1 MAAKGAIKDAFSFV
15 AGLNTEGGF
24 FVTPENSWVEGV
36 NVVPNSTGLLTRRN
50 GLDFPETNSYINLTS
65 GPQYTNLTL
74 MATTAYS
81 TGNWTSVNGNGN
93 VNFIAY
99 QIGEYI
105 YFTNSSSEN
114 VNTNASHVG
123 TVINLTTYATAGSTT
138 AGIRKSV
145 ASYAST
151 QGKLIITSQYTSPI
165 MLTYNATTNTITA
178 STITIRIRDFDEF
191 TSPVA
196 VTTEYTQAQWE
207 SIGFYQKALYNLYNH
222 GWTDTQINAYKT
234 ANGSKL
240 PSNTK
245 QWIFGK
251 DTNDDFSATFL
262 NKQDFG
268 TSQAPKGRF
277 IINAFNKTRTAGG
290 VTYTET
296 TEFRPSVC
304 SFFAGRVWYAGVNNS
319 TDTGKVYFSQVMTTS
334 DKAGYCYQSNDPT
347 SEVISDLQDDD
358 GGVIIIPEAS
368 NILKLIPLGRGI
380 AVLATNG
387 VWFISGIDLAFTAS
401 SYSVEKITNVGC
413 LSEAAVVSV
422 ENALIYWSNAGIYA
436 IQPGNTGAEYSA
448 NNISD
453 GTLKSFYNSIPIL
466 NKRYV
471 SGAYN
476 SREKLVYWLYS
487 TDAKANDEDNIFSK
501 NAMLVLDL
509 KLNVFY
515 WHSFNTDYNGIPI
528 EIVTTTESIAATEV
542 SDNVLANGNIVYA
555 NANKVQTQINNVKSQ
570 KQIFKVLCTFNLG
583 SVEGPLVHS
592 FADFENTRNANTK
605 FKDFYSNSSDPQGH
619 FDDAVEATAYVIT
632 GYNLAEVGPARS
644 KTGQYLSVFMN
655 KTETAFDNNTQAVNE
670 SSCWMQTR
678 WDFTNLSTANK
689 WSDEVQV
696 YRQPRIFLASP
707 NTTFDDG
714 YALVVSKNKLR
725 GRGKAIQMKF
735 RSEEGKDMQLVGW
748 SGTFVGNTNV

>member
-24 FVTPENSWVEGV
+24 FVTPENSWIEGV
-36 NVVPNSTGLLTRRN
+36 NVVPNSNGILTRRN
-50 GLDFPETNSYINLTS
+50 GLDYPDTNSYIDLTS
-65 GPQYTNLTL
+65 GPQYTDLTL
-74 MATTAYS
+74 MSTMAYS
-81 TGNWTSVNGNGN
+81 TGNWTSVNGDGN
-93 VNFIAY
+93 INFIAY
-99 QIGEYI
+99 QIGEYV

-114 VNTNASHVG
+114 INTTISHVG
-123 TVINLTTYATAGSTT
+123 TVIDLTDYATVGSST

-145 ASYAST
+145 ASYASI

-165 MLTYNATTNTITA
+165 ILTYDSTANTA
-178 STITIRIRDFDEF
+178 SAVVINIQIRDFDEF

-196 VTTEYTQAQWE
+196 VTTEKTQVEWAAI
-207 SIGFYQKALYNLYNH
+207 SFYEKALYNLYNH

-240 PSNTK
+240 PANTK

-268 TSQAPKGRF
+268 SSEAPKGRF
-277 IINAFNKTRTAGG
+277 ILSAFNKVRTAGG

-319 TDTGKVYFSQVMTTS
+319 TDTGKVYFSQVMTTP
-334 DKAGYCYQSNDPT
+334 DKVGYCYQANDPT

-358 GGVIIIPEAS
+358 GGVIVIPEAS
-368 NILKLIPLGRGI
+368 NILKLVPLGRGI

-387 VWFISGIDLAFTAS
+387 IWFISGIDLAFTAS

-422 ENALIYWSNAGIYA
+422 ENALLYWSNSGIYA
-436 IQPGNTGAEYSA
+436 IQPGNTGAEYTA

-471 SGAYN
+471 TGAYN

-487 TDAKANDEDNIFSK
+487 TDAKANDEDNVFSK

-515 WHSFNTDYNGIPI
+515 WHNFNTNYNGIPI
-528 EIVTTTESIAATEV
+528 EIVTTTESLAATEV
-542 SDNVLANGNIVYA
+542 SDNVLADGDIVYA
-555 NANKVQTQINNVKSQ
+555 NEDKVQTQISNVKSQ
-570 KQIFKVLCTFNLG
+570 KQIFKVLCTFNEG
-583 SVEGPLVHS
+583 SIDGPLVHS
-592 FADFENTRNANTK
+592 FADFENTRNADTK
-605 FKDFYSNSSDPQGH
+605 FKDFYSNSDDAQGY

-632 GYNLAEVGPARS
+632 GYNLADVGPARN

-655 KTETAFDNNTQAVNE
+655 KTETAFDSNTQPVNE
-670 SSCWMQTR
+670 SSCWLQTR
-678 WDFTNLSTANK
+678 WDFTNSAIPNK
-689 WSDEVQV
+689 WTDEVQV
-696 YRQPRIFLASP
+696 YKQPRMFLASP
-707 NTTFDDG
+707 NTAFDDG

-735 RSEEGKDMQLVGW
+735 RSEEGKDMQIVGW

>member
-1 MAAKGAIKDAFSFV
+1 
-15 AGLNTEGGF
+15 
-24 FVTPENSWVEGV
+24 
-36 NVVPNSTGLLTRRN
+36 
-50 GLDFPETNSYINLTS
+50 
-65 GPQYTNLTL
+65 

-99 QIGEYI
+99 QIGEYV

-114 VNTNASHVG
+114 INTNNSHVT
-123 TVINLTTYATAGSTT
+123 TVVNLTTYGTTGSTT

-151 QGKLIITSQYTSPI
+151 QGKLIITSQYTNPI
-165 MLTYNATTNTITA
+165 ILTYDAATNTVA
-178 STITIRIRDFDEF
+178 VATIDIKIRDFDEF
-191 TSPVA
+191 TSPVS
-196 VTTEYTQAQWE
+196 VTTENTQVQWAAI
-207 SIGFYQKALYNLYNH
+207 SFYEKALYNLYNH

-234 ANGSKL
+234 ANSSKL

-251 DTNDDFSATFL
+251 DTNDDFSAAVL

-268 TSQAPKGRF
+268 SSEAPKGRF
-277 IINAFNKTRTAGG
+277 ILDAFNKVRTAGG

-319 TDTGKVYFSQVMTTS
+319 TDTGKVYFSQVITTP
-334 DKAGYCYQSNDPT
+334 DKVGYCYQVNDPT
-347 SEVISDLQDDD
+347 SEVLSDLQDDD
-358 GGVIIIPEAS
+358 GGVIVIPEAS
-368 NILKLIPLGRGI
+368 NILKLVPLGRGI

-387 VWFISGIDLAFTAS
+387 IWFISGIDLAFSAS

-413 LSEAAVVSV
+413 LSEAAVILV
-422 ENALIYWSNAGIYA
+422 ENALLYWSNAGIYA
-436 IQPGNTGAEYSA
+436 IQPGQTGAEYTA

-453 GTLKSFYNSIPIL
+453 GTIKSFYSSIPIL

-471 SGAYN
+471 AGAYN
-476 SREKLVYWLYS
+476 SREKLIYWLYS

-515 WHSFNTDYNGIPI
+515 WHNFDTNYNGIPI
-528 EIVTTTESIAATEV
+528 EIVTSSESLSATEI
-542 SDNVLANGNIVYA
+542 SDNVLADGDIVYA
-555 NANKVQTQINNVKSQ
+555 NDLKVETEINSVKSQ
-570 KQIFKVLCTFNLG
+570 KQIFKILCTFNLG
-583 SVEGPLVHS
+583 DAEGPLVHS
-592 FADFENTRNANTK
+592 FADFENTRNADTK
-605 FKDFYSNSSDPQGH
+605 FKDFYSNSASGTGI
-619 FDDAVEATAYVIT
+619 FSDAVEASAYVIT
-632 GYNLAEVGPARS
+632 GYNLAEVGPARA

-655 KTETAFDNNTQAVNE
+655 KTETAFDSNTQPINE
-670 SSCWMQTR
+670 SSCLMQVR
-678 WDFTNLSTANK
+678 WDFTNSATPNK

-696 YRQPRIFLASP
+696 YKQPRIFLASP

-714 YALVVSKNKLR
+714 YALVISKNKLR

-748 SGTFVGNTNV
+748 SGTFAGNTNV